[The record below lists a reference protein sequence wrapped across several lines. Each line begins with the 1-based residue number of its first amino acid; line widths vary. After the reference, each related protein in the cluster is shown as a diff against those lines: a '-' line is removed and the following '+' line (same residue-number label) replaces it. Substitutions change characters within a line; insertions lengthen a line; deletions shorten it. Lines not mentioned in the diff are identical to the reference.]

1 MSPADS
7 LLVSSQ
13 KARTKSTSQKPPRI
27 YYVHPLLVGPLNN
40 WDDIFDHAASLGFDT
55 ILMAPPFEPG
65 HGGSILLP
73 RDMTRLHPDLG
84 GGEAADGVAR
94 LAEKAGSRTLT
105 LALDLVID
113 RVAADSDFARE
124 LGLTASSPDTFD
136 PRQDPAEREAVLVPF
151 DDVDRDDHP
160 HLRILGQRL
169 RNLTQAGISGFRCL
183 HWDRAH
189 ASALRR
195 FIADIRE
202 DAPETRFLAWTP
214 GANYQA
220 RQTLHGVGFDGTFS
234 SLCWWDLKESWIADE
249 HEQLRGIGYEIAFP
263 EVPFEKRIT
272 HEVEPLDVLERR
284 ATRALRLAASLGDG
298 ILVPMGFEF
307 GCRDRFDPTR
317 GDGAGLRG
325 LRERGSFD
333 LTEEVRAANR
343 LLARD
348 DEPFVRKPVH
358 LVVGHASPVTAVL
371 RTDAE
376 DVRQSNAARLIIANA
391 DLRRTAQAKGAFLV
405 SESGAQFMPFREV
418 DEGGLE
424 LTPATTVRLD
434 PGEVRILEGRP
445 PRPIQGAVSVPAIDQ
460 AIVAPRLV
468 IENVTPAVDG
478 GEFPVKRIVGEVVRV
493 EADIFG
499 DGHDPLV
506 AALAWRAVD
515 EEQWREARMTLL
527 VNDRWS
533 AEFPLE
539 RLGRHEFAVLAWR
552 DPFAIFRSELEKKYA
567 AGLDVTLELE
577 EGRLLI
583 EEARVETEG
592 DSAGCV
598 HALAGSL
605 VEADYDARLEI
616 LLAPETSEIMTAA
629 DRRPFMVRSEA
640 IPVDAERTAA
650 GFASWYE
657 LFPRS
662 MSDDPNRHGTFDD
675 VIRKLPYIRD
685 MGFDV
690 LYMTPIHPIGR
701 THRKGPNNSLN
712 AGPDDPG
719 SPYAIGSEAGGHD
732 AIHPELGTFEDFRHL
747 VAAAANH
754 GLELALDIAVQ
765 ASPDH
770 PWLKEHPDWFDW
782 RPDGTIKYA
791 ENPPKKYEDIVN
803 VDFYAK
809 GAMPSLWLELRDTIL
824 LWVEQGVKLFRIDNP
839 HTKPFAFWEW
849 LIGEVRRDH
858 PDVAFLS
865 EAFTRPKIMYRLAK
879 IGFSQSYTY
888 FTWRNEKW
896 EMAEYLTE
904 LSQTAPKDFFR
915 PHFFVNTPDIN
926 PDFLQNAPRSA
937 YLIRAA
943 LATTLSGLW
952 GMYSGFELCEGRPD
966 VKKKEYADSEKYEIR
981 AWDWDRPGNIIRE
994 ISILNRIRRDN
1005 PALHSHLNVSF
1016 LDAWNDQILFYEK
1029 STPGRENV
1037 LLVAVSLDPH
1047 NVQEADV
1054 ELPLWKFGLP
1064 DHGSLAVEDL
1074 VRHHRFTWSGKY
1086 QRIRCDPGEIPFS
1099 IWRIAPKD

>member
-1 MSPADS
+1 M
-7 LLVSSQ
+7 
-13 KARTKSTSQKPPRI
+13 
-27 YYVHPLLVGPLNN
+27 HPLLVGPLNN

-84 GGEAADGVAR
+84 GGEAAEGVAR

-169 RNLTQAGISGFRCL
+169 RDLTQAGVSGFRCL
-183 HWDRAH
+183 HWDRAP

-592 DSAGCV
+592 DSAGRV

-616 LLAPETSEIMTAA
+616 LLAPETSEIMAAA
-629 DRRPFMVRSEA
+629 DRRPFMERSEA

-732 AIHPELGTFEDFRHL
+732 AIHPELGTFEDFRRL
-747 VAAAANH
+747 V
-754 GLELALDIAVQ
+754 
-765 ASPDH
+765 
-770 PWLKEHPDWFDW
+770 
-782 RPDGTIKYA
+782 
-791 ENPPKKYEDIVN
+791 
-803 VDFYAK
+803 
-809 GAMPSLWLELRDTIL
+809 
-824 LWVEQGVKLFRIDNP
+824 
-839 HTKPFAFWEW
+839 
-849 LIGEVRRDH
+849 
-858 PDVAFLS
+858 
-865 EAFTRPKIMYRLAK
+865 
-879 IGFSQSYTY
+879 
-888 FTWRNEKW
+888 
-896 EMAEYLTE
+896 
-904 LSQTAPKDFFR
+904 
-915 PHFFVNTPDIN
+915 
-926 PDFLQNAPRSA
+926 
-937 YLIRAA
+937 
-943 LATTLSGLW
+943 
-952 GMYSGFELCEGRPD
+952 
-966 VKKKEYADSEKYEIR
+966 
-981 AWDWDRPGNIIRE
+981 
-994 ISILNRIRRDN
+994 
-1005 PALHSHLNVSF
+1005 
-1016 LDAWNDQILFYEK
+1016 
-1029 STPGRENV
+1029 
-1037 LLVAVSLDPH
+1037 
-1047 NVQEADV
+1047 
-1054 ELPLWKFGLP
+1054 
-1064 DHGSLAVEDL
+1064 
-1074 VRHHRFTWSGKY
+1074 
-1086 QRIRCDPGEIPFS
+1086 
-1099 IWRIAPKD
+1099 